1 VNKKA
6 FHPAAQSLVVLAVLF
21 AGSISFGQAADES
34 KRITVEDLVAL
45 PSLGNPVLSPD
56 GKQFALVRQ
65 GQIVLWPVDGGI
77 ATALTTTPGGKSDLS
92 WSPDGKHLAFI
103 SQGSV
108 WVVPAIG
115 GQPKPLT
122 SGPTGPGD
130 PHVSADRAP
139 RWSPSGKWIL
149 FQSGRQGQNDL
160 YVASEDGKTINYL
173 VTTELYDP
181 RKYLGDLSVE
191 ESDGLAGGLF
201 FPDPAWSP
209 DGTKIAYTERSR
221 EFFSGKL
228 KLITFDDER
237 GRAKGLPA
245 ELYTAKPDRGG
256 AWAIDKV
263 AWSPDGQ
270 TLAFT
275 LQDSGWDK
283 IYRLAVSG
291 GEPKQLTRGESEDFT
306 PSYSP
311 DGKSLAILSNRDS
324 LEERHIWIVPLDG
337 SAPHRLANLAAGVET
352 EPQWSPD
359 GRQIYFVRAAPL
371 ESPSLYVAAVSGDGE
386 AHALIETLPPNFA
399 ALRAPSPEKVH
410 FKGKDGLDLEGI
422 LYRPAGYKPGTRYP
436 TIVWVH
442 GGPEGQDTFNFSPWS
457 LLLAQEGYLVFHPNY
472 RGGSGYGEKFRNLN
486 VEDSGGGEIQDV
498 GAAVQYLVDQGIADP
513 KRVGIWGTSHG
524 ATMVHFAV
532 TKLCDVFA
540 AAVSFGGVVDRAT
553 FNQRSNRNSA
563 IRWEIKMGG
572 TPAEKPA
579 SYRQADILPDVPKI
593 KTPLLILYGEA
604 DPQVPPY
611 ESQQLITALKKNG
624 KTYFA
629 YSYPREM
636 HEFVETEHRLDVY
649 RKSLAFFRLYLQPV
663 YGNSTISTD
672 DSALL
677 QK

>member
-1 VNKKA
+1 VNREMLTSA
-6 FHPAAQSLVVLAVLF
+6 FVRFGMLAILF
-21 AGSISFGQAADES
+21 AGALSFGQVANDA
-34 KRITVEDLVAL
+34 KHITVEDLVAL
-45 PSLGNPVLSPD
+45 PSLGVPQLSPD
-56 GKQFALVRQ
+56 GKQFALVRD
-65 GQIVLWPVDGGI
+65 GQIVLWPVDGGFPL
-77 ATALTTTPGGKSDLS
+77 TLTTIPGGKSDLS
-92 WSPDGKHLAFI
+92 WSPNEKEIAFI

-108 WVVPAIG
+108 WVISVAG
-115 GQPKPLT
+115 GQPKRLT
-122 SGPTGPGD
+122 SGPIGPGD

-149 FQSGRQGQNDL
+149 FQSGRHGQNDL
-160 YVASEDGKTINYL
+160 YVVSEDGKTLNYL
-173 VTTELYDP
+173 VTTESYDP

-209 DGTKIAYTERSR
+209 DGTRISYTERSR

-228 KLITFDDER
+228 KLITFDDEA
-237 GRAKGLPA
+237 GRAKSDPI

-263 AWSPDGQ
+263 AWSPDGK

-283 IYRLAVSG
+283 VYLLSSSG
-291 GEPKQLTRGESEDFT
+291 GPPKQLTQGESDDFT
-306 PSYSP
+306 PNYSP
-311 DGKSLAILSNRDS
+311 DGKSLAIISNRNS

-337 SAPHRLANLAAGVET
+337 SGPHQLAQLPAGVESD
-352 EPQWSPD
+352 PQWAPD
-359 GRQIYFVRAAPL
+359 GSNIYFVRSTPS
-371 ESPSLYVAAVSGDGE
+371 ESPSLYIASTSNGE
-386 AHALIETLPPNFA
+386 ARSLIETLPPNFA
-399 ALRAPSPEKVH
+399 AIQPTPPEKVH
-410 FKGKDGLDLEGI
+410 FKGKDGLDLVGF
-422 LYRPAGYKPGTRYP
+422 LYQPPGYKAGTRYP
-436 TIVWVH
+436 TVFLVH
-442 GGPEGQDTFNFSPWS
+442 GGPEGQDTFNFSPWA
-457 LLLAQEGYLVFHPNY
+457 LLLAQQGYVVFRPNY
-472 RGGSGYGEKFRNLN
+472 RGGSGYGERFRNLN

-498 GAAVQYLVDQGIADP
+498 GAAVQYLVDQGITDP

-532 TKLCDVFA
+532 AKLPDIFA

-579 SYRQADILPDVPKI
+579 SYRQANILWDVPKI
-593 KTPLLILYGEA
+593 KTPILILYGEA

-611 ESQQLITALKKNG
+611 ESQQLIAALKKNG

-636 HEFVETEHRLDVY
+636 HEFVEPEHRLDVY
-649 RKSLAFFRLYLQPV
+649 KKSLAFLRLYLQPV
-663 YGNSTISTD
+663 YGNSTTSVD
-672 DSALL
+672 DSALI
-677 QK
+677 QR

>member
-1 VNKKA
+1 VNNHVRPVFQRLA
-6 FHPAAQSLVVLAVLF
+6 VLAVMLT
-21 AGSISFGQAADES
+21 AALSSGQVAEKS
-34 KRITVEDLVAL
+34 GRIRVEDLVAL

-56 GKQFALVRQ
+56 GKQFALVRD
-65 GQIVLWPVDGGI
+65 GEILLWPSAGGI
-77 ATALTTTPGGKSDLS
+77 PATLTTTPGGKSDLN
-92 WSPDGKHLAFI
+92 WSPDGKRLAFI
-103 SQGSV
+103 CQGSV
-108 WVVPAIG
+108 WVVPAAG
-115 GQPKPLT
+115 GQPKRLT
-122 SGPTGPGD
+122 GGPIGPGD

-149 FQSGRQGQNDL
+149 FQSGRHGQNDL
-160 YVASEDGKTINYL
+160 YVVSGDGRSISYL
-173 VTTELYDP
+173 ATTEFYDP
-181 RKYLGDLSVE
+181 RKYLGDLAVQ

-209 DGTKIAYTERSR
+209 DGTRISYTERSR

-228 KLITFDDER
+228 KLIAFDEES
-237 GRAKGLPA
+237 GRTKGVPA

-263 AWSPDGQ
+263 AWSPSGK
-270 TLAFT
+270 TLALT
-275 LQDSGWDK
+275 LEDSGWDK
-283 IYRLAVSG
+283 VYLLPVAG
-291 GEPKQLTRGESEDFT
+291 GQPKQLTQGESDDFT

-311 DGKSLAILSNRDS
+311 DGKSLAMVSNRNR
-324 LEERHIWIVPLDG
+324 LEERHIWIVPVDG
-337 SAPHRLANLAAGVET
+337 SGPHQLADLPAGVESD
-352 EPQWSPD
+352 PQWSPD
-359 GRQIYFVRAAPL
+359 GSKIYFVRSTPR
-371 ESPSLYVAAVSGDGE
+371 ESPSLYVAAVSGSGE
-386 AHALIETLPPNFA
+386 AHVLIETLPSNFT
-399 ALRAPSPEKVH
+399 ALGTAGPEKVH
-410 FKGKDGLDLEGI
+410 FKGKDGLDLVGI
-422 LYRPAGYKPGTRYP
+422 LYRPAHYKPGKRYP
-436 TIVWVH
+436 TVLWVH

-457 LLLAQEGYLVFHPNY
+457 LLLAQEGYAVFHPNY

-498 GAAVQYLVDQGIADP
+498 GAAVEYLVDQGITDP
-513 KRVGIWGTSHG
+513 KYVGIWGTSHG

-532 TKLCDVFA
+532 TKLPDVFA

-579 SYRQADILPDVPKI
+579 SYRQADILPEVPRI

-636 HEFVETEHRLDVY
+636 HEFVEPDHRLDVY
-649 RKSLAFFRLYLQPV
+649 KKSLAFFRLYLQPV
-663 YGNSTISTD
+663 YGNSSTSVD
-672 DSALL
+672 DGALM
-677 QK
+677 QR